1 MLYTNVTSKKKRKKP
16 RRKRNPLNW
25 SLVLSGAPIFPPFQE
40 EPEKQVNNI
49 LFTGI
54 LGPSDLSQCLESS
67 RVLISIP
74 SLPAPP
80 SLLTHKP
87 LCPLLPTVFP
97 LSNSFG
103 SIRKETLRFPSWW
116 HGLILYCWLSFF
128 PILWNNKTRTG
139 HTGCLEDTFLRVK
152 PLLEVYRHSSF

>member
-1 MLYTNVTSKKKRKKP
+1 MLPQKRKEKKP

-103 SIRKETLRFPSWW
+103 SCL
-116 HGLILYCWLSFF
+116 LLNSFF
-128 PILWNNKTRTG
+128 PPINLILLPEG
-139 HTGCLEDTFLRVK
+139 
-152 PLLEVYRHSSF
+152 SFSPRSGVPAN